1 MKCLKG
7 NTEENKQDMHAIVH
21 VVRVPLRKKHSVLI
35 VKEDQM

>member
-21 VVRVPLRKKHSVLI
+21 VVPLRKKHSVLT